1 MVKKLSS
8 RRALS
13 QIITSLILIAI
24 VSTVGSV
31 VLFRGLGEINSFSIS
46 IANLEKNRVQ
56 GLQED
61 LVIENI
67 HFKENTKQMEISI
80 TNFGS
85 VPTSI
90 SSIIVTESNT
100 QNVIYSS
107 RNRSDSLEIMENK
120 KITLE
125 TTLTT
130 PSGNFDTSISDYNY
144 VISIFTSRGNYFSG
158 FASPF
163 NT

>member
-1 MVKKLSS
+1 
-8 RRALS
+8 
-13 QIITSLILIAI
+13 
-24 VSTVGSV
+24 
-31 VLFRGLGEINSFSIS
+31 
-46 IANLEKNRVQ
+46 
-56 GLQED
+56 
-61 LVIENI
+61 
-67 HFKENTKQMEISI
+67 MEISI

-144 VISIFTSRGNYFSG
+144 VISILTSRGNYFTG